1 MNLINVGYKSVN
13 CYALEIG
20 GGYLL
25 IDVGM
30 PGTFGELVPVL
41 QRKSVP
47 LEKVHFLVVTHF
59 HPDHCSIAQE
69 LKNAGVTLLLGDVQE
84 RLLAEA
90 NRAPTKFPGYL
101 PISDLGNT
109 VVGTDSRA
117 AWKATTGIDGV
128 LLHTPGHSDDSV
140 TVVIDGVGAFVG
152 DLRPPE
158 AYIGQAAALAEK
170 SWQKISTAG
179 ARKAFPAHGPAFDI
193 EAQSH
198 DPAVLRG
205 AAAAMRSSFRL
216 RKPRADPGRREAEG
230 RERAQRASAECVNAG
245 PPSPQASVPS
255 F

>member
-13 CYALEIG
+13 CYALESG
-20 GGYLL
+20 EEYLL

-30 PGTFGELVPVL
+30 PATFGELVSVL
-41 QRKSVP
+41 KRKSVP
-47 LEKVHFLVVTHF
+47 LEKIRFLVVTHF
-59 HPDHCSIAQE
+59 HPDHCGIAQE

-90 NRAPTKFPGYL
+90 NRALAKFPGYL
-101 PISDLGNT
+101 PISDIGNA
-109 VVGTDSRA
+109 VVATDHRA
-117 AWKATTGIDGV
+117 
-128 LLHTPGHSDDSV
+128 
-140 TVVIDGVGAFVG
+140 
-152 DLRPPE
+152 
-158 AYIGQAAALAEK
+158 
-170 SWQKISTAG
+170 
-179 ARKAFPAHGPAFDI
+179 ARKAFPAHGPAFDL